1 MMDMSSDEL
10 TQKISEMMLEN
21 HNVPDELRNQL
32 VLALLMERS
41 SAERGL
47 RDELRAIRD
56 DLSQTHRLMD
66 EQLKVTR
73 AEIAELRSRS
83 IILWVDKNKRLAAA
97 LALLVFFAL
106 NFLLDRDLA
115 HQALAWMLGV
125 PVAVL
130 P

>member
-1 MMDMSSDEL
+1 MMGSG
-10 TQKISEMMLEN
+10 
-21 HNVPDELRNQL
+21 NVPDELRNQL

-66 EQLKVTR
+66 GQLGVMR

-83 IILWVDKNKRLAAA
+83 IILWADKNKRLAAA

-115 HQALAWMLGV
+115 HQVLAWMLGV

>member
-10 TQKISEMMLEN
+10 TKKISDMMGSG
-21 HNVPDELRNQL
+21 NVPDELRNQL

-47 RDELRAIRD
+47 REELRAIRD

-66 EQLKVTR
+66 EQLGVMR

-83 IILWVDKNKRLAAA
+83 IILWVDKNKRLAAF

-115 HQALAWMLGV
+115 HQVLAWMLGV